1 MADLIT
7 VRILVFLA
15 AFFIL
20 RRLLPRVVERPKRIH
35 GLGVMAVATL
45 IAFLV
50 GAAVFNDTLGD
61 TLVAWAV
68 IYLIIAVILFLRWKV
83 IDRDAKLRELGN
95 ARRDDRS
102 RGLPDADS

>member
-15 AFFIL
+15 AFFVL
-20 RRLLPRVVERPKRIH
+20 RRLLPAVVERPRRIH
-35 GLGVMAVATL
+35 GLGVMALATL

-50 GAAVFNDTLGD
+50 GAAVFNDPLGD
-61 TLVAWAV
+61 TLVAWAA
-68 IYLIIAVILFLRWKV
+68 IYLVIAVILFLRWKV
-83 IDRDAKLRELGN
+83 IDRDASLRELEN
-95 ARRDDRS
+95 TRRDARS